1 MDASEAGWRLNVGE
15 PGFRLWVNQIPD
27 TETGKTE
34 GVREGAAKPREATD
48 IKAAEATSALGSSV
62 HQQKC
67 ICRLRASTEDLT
79 SALYTFSTF

>member
-1 MDASEAGWRLNVGE
+1 MGE
-15 PGFRLWVNQIPD
+15 PAFRLWVNQIPD
-27 TETGKTE
+27 METGKTE

-48 IKAAEATSALGSSV
+48 VKAAEATCALGSSV

-79 SALYTFSTF
+79 SALHASSSF